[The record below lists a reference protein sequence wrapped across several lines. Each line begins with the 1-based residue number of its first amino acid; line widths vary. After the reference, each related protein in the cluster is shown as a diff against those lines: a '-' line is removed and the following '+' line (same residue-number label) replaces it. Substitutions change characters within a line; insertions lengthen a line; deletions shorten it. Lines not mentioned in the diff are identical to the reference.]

1 MNTDTIHI
9 AYTSS
14 RMYISFV
21 TISIHSILESNP
33 DTRFHFHVLGEGLTD
48 VDVNNIKS
56 ILPAGRTELSVY
68 PLTNLRGMLTIDVP
82 KEFPMIAYARLFL
95 QSVLPEYVDRVIY
108 MDGDTVV
115 RGDLM
120 PFYQSE
126 IGEALVGGIIDP
138 LISTAYKQ
146 RTGIPA
152 DEPYINAGV
161 LLIPLSRWRRED
173 LQGRFLSILQKNN
186 GTIYMF
192 DQGLVNIG
200 CRGRK
205 CLLSPKYDMMT
216 NYLTYSYRYL
226 KRYNNPFYSKDI
238 VDEAVKNPVLIH
250 FTGRLYGRPW
260 EVDCIHPYKE
270 LYLHHKA
277 ATAYRDNPIQPCSVK
292 GVDKIGVKLYRNMPF
307 LFYSIFMRALFF
319 VTNFKHSYIKKDNT
333 QI

>member
-14 RMYISFV
+14 RKYISFV

-48 VDVNNIKS
+48 VEVNNIKAV
-56 ILPAGRTELSVY
+56 LPKEEAELSVY
-68 PLTNLRGMLTIDVP
+68 PLTDLRGMLTIDVP

-95 QSVLPEYVDRVIY
+95 QSVLPESVDRVIY

-120 PFYQSE
+120 PFYCSD
-126 IGEALVGGIIDP
+126 IGDSLVGGIIDP

-161 LLIPLSRWRRED
+161 LLIPLARWREED
-173 LQGRFLSILQKNN
+173 MQGRFLNILQKNN

-200 CRGRK
+200 CLGRK

-226 KRYNNPFYSKDI
+226 KRYNNPFYDKDI
-238 VDEAVKNPVLIH
+238 VDDAVQNPVLIH

-260 EVDCIHPYKE
+260 EEDCIHPYKE
-270 LYLHHKA
+270 LYLRHKA
-277 ATAYRDNPIQPCSVK
+277 ATAYCGNPIQPCSVK
-292 GVDKIGVKLYRNMPF
+292 GVDKIGVKIYRNMPF
-307 LFYSIFMRALFF
+307 LFYSIFMRTLFF
-319 VTNFKHSYIKKDNT
+319 VTNLKHSYIKKDNT